1 MMDFPGTTR
10 GACQPARIQLVVC
23 LGNPGDK
30 YAGTRHNAGFLVA
43 DQLQAVSTFDA
54 ATLWQP
60 ARGELRSLT
69 LYGFDCLLLRP
80 LAYMNSSGEVVK
92 EVTERFGFSP
102 AELIVV
108 SDCLDLPLG
117 RLRIRAGG
125 SSAGQKGVASIVQH
139 LETGAFPRFRIGIGR
154 PQSTDIAIIDYVLA
168 PWTSAEQAVVRQV
181 VTVAANLVVTVLKQ
195 GLDTAMNLGNRWAA
209 DNINA
214 SEKGEPNV
222 EKV

>member
-1 MMDFPGTTR
+1 MDFSGTTR
-10 GACQPARIQLVVC
+10 GSSQPARTQLVVC
-23 LGNPGDK
+23 LGNPGGT

-80 LAYMNSSGEVVK
+80 LAYMNCSGEVVK
-92 EVTERFGFSP
+92 EVTARFGFSP

-117 RLRIRAGG
+117 RLRVRPGG
-125 SSAGQKGVASIVQH
+125 SSGGQKGVESIIQH

-168 PWTSAEQAVVRQV
+168 PWTSAERAVVRQV
-181 VTVAANLVVTVLKQ
+181 VTVAANLVATALKQ
-195 GLDTAMNLGNRWAA
+195 GLDTAMNLGNRWSA

>member
-1 MMDFPGTTR
+1 MDFPGTTC
-10 GACQPARIQLVVC
+10 GSSQPARIQLVVC
-23 LGNPGDK
+23 LGNPGVK

-80 LAYMNSSGEVVK
+80 LAYMNNSGEVVK
-92 EVTERFGFSP
+92 EVTARFGFSP

-108 SDCLDLPLG
+108 SDCLDMPLG
-117 RLRIRAGG
+117 RLRIRPGG
-125 SSAGQKGVASIVQH
+125 SSGGQKGVESIIRH

-154 PQSTDIAIIDYVLA
+154 PQSTEVAIIDYVLA
-168 PWTSAEQAVVRQV
+168 QWTSAEHAVVRQV
-181 VTVAANLVVTVLKQ
+181 VVVAANLVATALKQ
-195 GLDTAMNLGNRWAA
+195 GLATAMNLGNSWSA

-222 EKV
+222 EKA